1 MGEIQHMGTARP
13 SVEAVS
19 RSRAGSLITSDVVAE
34 TSAAAHFQ
42 STGGLRPVLKEI
54 VMTRS
59 TFVESRDGHLL
70 AYRDEGSGTPLVFIH
85 GWSLSG
91 AIWQPQVDFLVANG
105 HRAIVYDR
113 RGHGHSARPTT
124 GYDYDTLSDDLA
136 AVLTHTGVSDAT
148 LVVHSMA
155 SGEAVRYFSRHGGKR
170 IARILFVAPTT
181 PFALKTAD
189 NPDGVPGEIFDDMVA
204 ALKAD
209 PKAYLTNGAPSLV
222 GQNAAAETTQWALDM
237 ALGADPEALVQCMRA
252 FTATDFRAE
261 MAAIKVP
268 SLILYGTADLPM
280 IANNAARTSA
290 AIAGS
295 RVDAYEGAPHGIFI
309 TDRER
314 FDADLLRFAR
324 S

>member
-1 MGEIQHMGTARP
+1 
-13 SVEAVS
+13 
-19 RSRAGSLITSDVVAE
+19 
-34 TSAAAHFQ
+34 
-42 STGGLRPVLKEI
+42 
-54 VMTRS
+54 MTRP

-70 AYRDEGSGTPLVFIH
+70 AYRDEGSGSPVVFVH

-91 AIWQPQVDFLVANG
+91 DIWQPQIEFLVANG

-113 RGHGHSARPTT
+113 RGHGHSAKPPA

-136 AVLTHTGVSDAT
+136 AVLTHTGVDDAT

-170 IARILFVAPTT
+170 IARLLFVAPTT

-189 NPDGVPGEIFDDMVA
+189 NPDGLPGEIWDGMVA
-204 ALKAD
+204 ALTND
-209 PKAYLTNGAPSLV
+209 RKAYLTNGAPSLV
-222 GQNAAAETTQWALDM
+222 GQNATAETTRWALDM
-237 ALGADPEALVQCMRA
+237 ALRAAPNALVQCMRA
-252 FTATDFRAE
+252 FTETDFRGE

-268 SLILYGTADLPM
+268 SLILYGTGDPPL
-280 IANNAARTSA
+280 IASNAARTHA

-295 RVDAYEGAPHGIFI
+295 SIDAYEGAPHGIFI

>member
-1 MGEIQHMGTARP
+1 
-13 SVEAVS
+13 
-19 RSRAGSLITSDVVAE
+19 
-34 TSAAAHFQ
+34 
-42 STGGLRPVLKEI
+42 
-54 VMTRS
+54 MTRPP
-59 TFVESRDGHLL
+59 FVESRDGHLL
-70 AYRDEGSGTPLVFIH
+70 ACRDEGSGSPVVFVH

-91 AIWQPQVDFLVANG
+91 DIWQPQLEFLVANG
-105 HRAIVYDR
+105 HRAVVYDR
-113 RGHGHSARPTT
+113 RGHGHSAKPAT

-136 AVLTHTGVSDAT
+136 AVLTHTDVSDAT

-189 NPDGVPGEIFDDMVA
+189 NPDGVPGEIWDGMVG
-204 ALKAD
+204 ALKTD
-209 PKAYLTNGAPSLV
+209 RKAYLTNGAPSLV
-222 GQNAAAETTQWALDM
+222 GQDATAETTRWALDM
-237 ALGADPEALVQCMRA
+237 ALRAHPEALVQCMRA
-252 FTATDFRAE
+252 FTETDFRSE
-261 MAAIKVP
+261 MAAVRAP
-268 SLILYGTADLPM
+268 SLILYGTADLPL
-280 IANNAARTSA
+280 IASNAARTGA